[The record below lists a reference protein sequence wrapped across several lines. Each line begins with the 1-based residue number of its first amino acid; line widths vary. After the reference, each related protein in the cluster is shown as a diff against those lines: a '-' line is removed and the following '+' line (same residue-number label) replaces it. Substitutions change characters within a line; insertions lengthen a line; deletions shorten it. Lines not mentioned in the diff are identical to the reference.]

1 MAKKVKEQLERLRGR
16 GPHAVDVGDL
26 GFSGVAGKVYVPRD
40 AKGKVPLVA
49 FAHDWTKSARYY
61 TETLRHLAS
70 WGFIV
75 VACDGSDKL
84 FVDTTKF
91 VEDLSASIEAVAY
104 ATLGRGTARV
114 DVTRIGLFGHG
125 IGAGVAT
132 VLASYRTDITA
143 VVAAFPKAVAPSAVD
158 RASLV
163 DASGLILSAANSED
177 SSESTWLGQ
186 TWNGPVIHRRLP
198 AAENDGLVERGPLL
212 RKVGLTTGHHATQIA
227 TRQFA
232 AGYFLAVLAE
242 DKDYKAFADPEAKIG
257 DSILIDAE
265 HLDKEEAKAAKEALQ
280 RPSTWQTVA
289 KALIGR

>member
-26 GFSGVAGKVYVPRD
+26 GFSGAPGKVYVPRGM
-40 AKGKVPLVA
+40 KGKAPLVA
-49 FAHDWTKSARYY
+49 FAHDWTKSSRYY

-75 VACDGSDKL
+75 VAGDGSNKL

-104 ATLGRGTARV
+104 ATLGNGALRP
-114 DVTRIGLFGHG
+114 DVTRIGLYGHG

-143 VVAAFPKAVAPSAVD
+143 VVAAFPKAVAPSAVE

-163 DASGLILSAANSED
+163 DASGLVLSAANSED

-186 TWNGPVIHRRLP
+186 TWNGPVVHRRLP
-198 AAENDGLVERGPLL
+198 SAENDGLVERGPLL
-212 RKVGLTTGHHATQIA
+212 RRVGLTTGHHATQIA
-227 TRQFA
+227 TRQLA
-232 AGYFLAVLAE
+232 TGFLLATLAE
-242 DKDYKAFADPEAKIG
+242 DKDYQAFADPDATIG
-257 DSILIDAE
+257 GSTTIDGE
-265 HLDKEEAKAAKEALQ
+265 YLDKEEAKAAKEALQ
-280 RPSTWQTVA
+280 RPAMWQTVA